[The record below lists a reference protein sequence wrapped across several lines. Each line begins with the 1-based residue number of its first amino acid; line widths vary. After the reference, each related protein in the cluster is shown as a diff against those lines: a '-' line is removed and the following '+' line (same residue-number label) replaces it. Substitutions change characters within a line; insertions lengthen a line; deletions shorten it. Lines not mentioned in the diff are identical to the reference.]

1 MKVIQGNTYG
11 KIYCSPNGKNYAVK
25 IAILLEAIQSLSK
38 YKRHFSKSF
47 KNVLKFIWKQKQLQ
61 TEKTTLTKKNR
72 TGGIILPDF
81 RLRYKTAIKKK
92 KVYTC
97 TEIDIYIIGELRN
110 KTTHN

>member
-81 RLRYKTAIKKK
+81 RLRYKATIKKK
-92 KVYTC
+92 KKS
-97 TEIDIYIIGELRN
+97 IHLHRN
-110 KTTHN
+110 RHLYHWRAQK